1 MSTPP
6 PVQYV
11 AAKPEPPLP
20 HIGYYIFAVVMPLF
34 GLILGIQAAARNQTG
49 PAFALWATSIFI
61 GPFAWIVFWIFV
73 AAASS
78 PA

>member
-6 PVQYV
+6 PVQY
-11 AAKPEPPLP
+11 APAKPEPPLP
-20 HIGYYIFAVVMPLF
+20 HLGYYILAVVMPLF

-49 PAFALWATSIFI
+49 PAFALWATSLFI
-61 GPFAWIVFWIFV
+61 GPFAWIVFLVFL
-73 AAASS
+73 ASASS